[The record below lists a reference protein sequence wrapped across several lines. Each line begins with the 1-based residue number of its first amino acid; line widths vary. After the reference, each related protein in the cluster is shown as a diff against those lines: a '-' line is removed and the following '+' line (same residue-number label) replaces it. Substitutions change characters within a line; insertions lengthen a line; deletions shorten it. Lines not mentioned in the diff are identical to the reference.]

1 MKMQNV
7 DEIGQNEKPIQSFS
21 MFGTLILKWFKW
33 ACMHV

>member
-7 DEIGQNEKPIQSFS
+7 DEMGQNEKPTQFFS
-21 MFGTLILKWFKW
+21 MFRIVILKWFKW